1 MRIGCVSKQIE
12 YLAASAILVFSLTDV
27 RAQTPE
33 PAKTD
38 TYLPAY
44 VRPPPRENQQKTG
57 DEPVKHKKEQLL
69 ATAKQRRLKL
79 ETRAAT
85 NSGLRS
91 RAQLF
96 SEPLLSTRR

>member
-1 MRIGCVSKQIE
+1 MRIGCVSKQIIE

-44 VRPPPRENQQKTG
+44 VRPPPRETPAMTA
-57 DEPVKHKKEQLL
+57 DERV
-69 ATAKQRRLKL
+69 KL
-79 ETRAAT
+79 EKELTAARDRQAAAVKARDK
-85 NSGLRS
+85 SGH
-91 RAQLF
+91 
-96 SEPLLSTRR
+96 